1 MTQAEALVNDQMMQ
15 HLEDWQ
21 TQHPTRPHVSAE
33 SLKTRHGNWVTYLG
47 KVEAVSGSKVKT
59 SDGTGNVTVKFEFDD
74 MIEGIEEGD
83 FIEIQGRATSPED
96 IEASQMTKVHG
107 ATHGL
112 RAKAVALLDQYRDL
126 VYGTQD

>member
-33 SLKTRHGNWVTYLG
+33 SLKTVSLSIFKIISLIFLQRHGNWVTYLG
-47 KVEAVSGSKVKT
+47 KVEAVNGSKVKT

-74 MIEGIEEGD
+74 MIE
-83 FIEIQGRATSPED
+83 D
-96 IEASQMTKVHG
+96 IKV
-107 ATHGL
+107 
-112 RAKAVALLDQYRDL
+112 
-126 VYGTQD
+126 